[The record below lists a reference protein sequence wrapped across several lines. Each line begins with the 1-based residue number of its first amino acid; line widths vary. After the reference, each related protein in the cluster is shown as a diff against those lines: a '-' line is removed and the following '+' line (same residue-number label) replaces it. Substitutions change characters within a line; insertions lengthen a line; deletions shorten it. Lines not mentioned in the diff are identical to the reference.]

1 MNTTQIYTLVNAV
14 NSEAFGAQSLSVQDP
29 AGLISL
35 GTTVL
40 SSSTNTEAF
49 INTLV
54 QRIGRTI
61 ISYRKYRNKLAD
73 MVMDDFE
80 WGAIVQKIRV
90 HMPDAEADQSYGLT
104 TGSSVDHYEVN
115 LPQAD
120 QKLFVTRAPYQF
132 HVTIQR
138 KHLKEAFLSEG
149 AMGRFISSVIGQVR
163 NAMDVTLENLGRI
176 TLANMIGETVAREIK
191 LVSEYNSL
199 VTGSAL
205 TAADAL
211 FDTDFLAYSMR
222 RINET
227 IDALQEMGVN
237 YNDGSI
243 ETFTPREDLRVK
255 LISPFVR
262 AAETVLQY
270 KAFNEEF
277 VRPDSGY
284 QKLAFWQAADSPMNI
299 NVKRISDGTAENV
312 ENIIAVLHD
321 RDALGMFRDDEEVLT
336 TPVNAAGL
344 YYNTYYHARQIWF
357 NSLDENF
364 VFFTLN

>member
-1 MNTTQIYTLVNAV
+1 MTTTQIYTLVNAV
-14 NSEAFGAQSLSVQDP
+14 NTEAFGAQGISVQDP

-49 INTLV
+49 LNTLI

-61 ISYRKYRNKLAD
+61 ISFRKYQNKLAD

-80 WGAIVQKIRV
+80 WGAIVQKLRV
-90 HMPDAEADQSYGLT
+90 HMPQAESDDSYGLT
-104 TGSSVDHYEVN
+104 DGSTVDHYVIAK
-115 LPQAD
+115 PQVD
-120 QKLFVTRAPYQF
+120 QKLFITRAPYQF

-138 KHLKEAFLSEG
+138 THLKEAFLSEA
-149 AMGRFISSVIGQVR
+149 AMGRFIAAVIGQVR

-176 TLANMIGETVAREIK
+176 TLANMVGEAVSREVQ
-191 LVSEYNSL
+191 LVTDYNSF
-199 VTGSAL
+199 GHSI

-211 FDTDFLAYSMR
+211 FDPDFLAYAMR

-227 IDALQEMGVN
+227 IDAMREMGVN

-270 KAFNEEF
+270 KAFNEDL

-284 QKLAFWQAADSPMNI
+284 QKLAFWQAADDPMEIYVN
-299 NVKRISDGTAENV
+299 RISDQTAEHV
-312 ENIIAVLHD
+312 ENLVAILHD
-321 RDALGMFRDDEEVLT
+321 RDALGMFLEDEEILT
-336 TPVNAAGL
+336 TPVNAAGM

-357 NSLDENF
+357 NDLSENF